1 MDGPA
6 GYCAPCDRADR
17 ERQIPRDLSS
27 AWTLNNR
34 TSERRKQR
42 QRQREDTHGF
52 QNLLRTGRSHE
63 EMKGAFA
70 RLTRHAQVKGT
81 VGGSR
86 SLRTLLVT
94 VVTLQPRSRGRGQPS
109 ASTRSPAPSPCVLC
123 RSHGTAWRAAAGA
136 SRGPPT
142 SAEVRDTW
150 VASVSFAAEDT
161 EAPSWP

>member
-52 QNLLRTGRSHE
+52 QNLLRTGRAHE

-86 SLRTLLVT
+86 SLRTLLVIA
-94 VVTLQPRSRGRGQPS
+94 VTLQPSHAGGDSRRQARDPQ
-109 ASTRSPAPSPCVLC
+109 CVLC
-123 RSHGTAWRAAAGA
+123 RSHGTAWRAVAGA

-142 SAEVRDTW
+142 SAKVRDTW